1 MFGNFFYFIVVLLIY
16 STYPPA
22 EEPNFAPLETLFF
35 FVLIST
41 LFAVIV
47 KTAFGRLEQR
57 MRRFSGRNLDN
68 EFEQLRIRL
77 SILAVAVFA
86 TDVYGLNLPDYVT
99 RIPLFSAFPTAA
111 AVVFLLLFIGHM
123 ALIWTWAYPC
133 HRRLSET
140 DQGRTEYVLSN
151 ISFSVPVLL
160 PWLVLSGVAD
170 LILALPFELPKRLL
184 STPQGEVAYFL
195 TFLVLVAVFGPLM
208 IQKFWRCR
216 PLDKGPVRDR
226 IEQVCQRAGVR
237 YADILFWPLFGGRMI
252 TAAVMGLVGRFRYI
266 LVTSG
271 LLQYLAPSE
280 IDAVVAHEIGH
291 VKRRHLPFY
300 LFFFVGYILLAY
312 SSFDLIV
319 FLLIYSDPVYRFVQL
334 TGLNSATVSSALF
347 SIVIITL
354 FLLYF
359 RFIFGYF
366 MRNFERQADLYAYE
380 LFQTAEPLIS
390 TFKKIAWF
398 SGQSPDKPNWHHFGI
413 GERIDYLQRCE
424 ADRSWIHR
432 HHRKVRNSIL
442 VYLVG
447 IVMVGAVGVHLNYG
461 ESGRRLSRHFMET
474 VVLRELS
481 RSPQN
486 AELYRV
492 LGDIYY
498 GSQRAAEAAEA
509 YKKAVELAPDNAV
522 ALNNLA
528 WLYATSERKNLSDPE
543 KALSLAEKAASI
555 DPSPHVLD
563 TLAESYYVNG
573 RYERAVEAGR
583 RALAGAW
590 TNKGYYEEQL
600 RKFEKAAG
608 AG

>member
-1 MFGNFFYFIVVLLIY
+1 MFGNFLYFIVVLLIY

-22 EEPNFAPLETLFF
+22 EEPNFAPFETLFLF
-35 FVLIST
+35 TLVST
-41 LFAVIV
+41 LFAVVV
-47 KTAFGRLEQR
+47 KTAFGRLEHR
-57 MRRFSGRNLDN
+57 MRRFSGQSLDN

-77 SILAVAVFA
+77 SILAVGVFA
-86 TDVYGLNLPDYVT
+86 ACIYGLNLPDYVA
-99 RIPLFSAFPTAA
+99 RIPAFAAFPTAA
-111 AVVFLLLFIGHM
+111 AIVFLLLFIGYM
-123 ALIWTWAYPC
+123 ALIWSWAYPC
-133 HRRLSET
+133 HRLLSGS
-140 DQGRTEYVLSN
+140 DQGRAEYVLSN

-170 LILALPFELPKRLL
+170 LILALPFALPKRLL

-195 TFLVLVAVFGPLM
+195 TFLVVVAVFGPVM

-216 PLDKGPVRDR
+216 PLDKGPVRVR
-226 IEQVCQRAGVR
+226 IEQVCQKAGVR
-237 YADILFWPLFGGRMI
+237 YADILYWPLFGGRMI

-280 IDAVVAHEIGH
+280 IDAVIAHEIGH

-312 SSFDLIV
+312 SSFELIV
-319 FLLIYSDPVYRFVQL
+319 FLLIYSDPVHRFVQL
-334 TGLNSATVSSALF
+334 TGLNPATVSSALF
-347 SIVIITL
+347 SLVIIAL

-380 LFQTAEPLIS
+380 LFQSAAPLIS

-398 SGQSPDKPNWHHFGI
+398 SGQDADRPNWHHFSI
-413 GERIDYLQRCE
+413 AERIGYLQRCE

-432 HHRKVRNSIL
+432 HNRKVRNSIL
-442 VYLVG
+442 IYLAG
-447 IVMVGAVGVHLNYG
+447 IVLIGAAGFHLNYG

-486 AELYRV
+486 AELYRM

-498 GSQRAAEAAEA
+498 GSERPAEAAEA
-509 YKKAVELAPDNAV
+509 YKNALALAPDNAV
-522 ALNNLA
+522 TLNNLA
-528 WLYATSERKNLSDPE
+528 WLYATSETEALKNPE

-555 DPSPHVLD
+555 DDSPHILD

-573 RYERAVEAGR
+573 RYDRAVETAR
-583 RALAGAW
+583 RALSAAW
-590 TNKGYYEEQL
+590 TNKDYYEEQL
-600 RKFEKAAG
+600 EKFERAAQG
-608 AG
+608 G